1 MLVRSRNHHRT
12 TAIVARLTG
21 HSPAG
26 ISRIG
31 VTGHRDLADPDAVRL
46 ACIDMIDEH
55 RRDRRTDIIE
65 IWSSL
70 AEGADRIV
78 ARLVPA
84 HAERLV
90 VVLPLDAAD
99 YRDDFVSPQ
108 SRQEFDELLAS
119 AHRVEISGADPVESS
134 TDARESAYERAG
146 LAIVEQCDVL
156 LALWDGGPSR
166 GRGGT
171 AETVRAARD
180 RGRTVIHI
188 PVVRAAT
195 S

>member
-1 MLVRSRNHHRT
+1 MLVRWRKHHRT
-12 TAIVARLTG
+12 TTIVARLTG
-21 HSPAG
+21 LSPTG

-31 VTGHRDLADPDAVRL
+31 VTGHRDLAHPDVVRL
-46 ACIDMIDEH
+46 ACIDLIDQH
-55 RRDRRTDIIE
+55 RRDQRADIIE

-78 ARLVPA
+78 AQLVPA

-90 VVLPLDAAD
+90 VVLPLEPAD
-99 YRDDFVSPQ
+99 YCNDFVTPQ
-108 SRQEFDELLAS
+108 SRQEFDELLRT
-119 AHRVEISGADPVESS
+119 AHRVEVTGADPVESS

-146 LAIVEQCDVL
+146 LAIVEHCDVL

-171 AETVRAARD
+171 AEIVRVARD
-180 RGRTVIHI
+180 RGRAVIHV